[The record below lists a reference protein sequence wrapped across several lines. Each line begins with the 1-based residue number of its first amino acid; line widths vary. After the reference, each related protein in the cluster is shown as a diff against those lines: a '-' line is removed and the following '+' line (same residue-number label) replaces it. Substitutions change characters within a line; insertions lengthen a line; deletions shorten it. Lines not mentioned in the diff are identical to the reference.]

1 MRDLSVNQLLEYPD
15 EGKIERILWV
25 DPAMS
30 GLYAIDIHAPTA
42 MPVFRE
48 AEEMERMRETG
59 EWRVTEADPWLAFLA
74 DEGIPETYRS
84 KRDRAGA
91 QADFRDILV
100 QHGGYLRGHPGH
112 GHTDFPGAMR
122 QRDRGS
128 TGPAG
133 ESQQTGGERKTF
145 QGMHG

>member
-84 KRDRAGA
+84 KRDRAWAMIRALIFDQPAIFQSVSRSRTVQAAMAETGA
-91 QADFRDILV
+91 TKQTIYRL
-100 QHGGYLRGHPGH
+100 LR
-112 GHTDFPGAMR
+112 R
-122 QRDRGS
+122 YWQR
-128 TGPAG
+128 
-133 ESQQTGGERKTF
+133 
-145 QGMHG
+145 GMTPNTLLPD